1 MKDKILYQRRTDG
14 DYKGYTEDSFYF
26 NSTEQL
32 WCWKQTSTE
41 KIFKAKTINEL
52 KKIKENNFIGKGN
65 YEHKNDASLE
75 EGHVSTEQF
84 AKICEIKNRE
94 GKAVTKNYISMLLKR
109 ANEPLKNYDKRAE
122 GRKKKGLFF
131 IKCLNKSKIEFEQ
144 IIYKRKV
151 WVFKNITSEK
161 IKIFKSLWQKN

>member
-1 MKDKILYQRRTDG
+1 MKDKNLYQRRKDG

-41 KIFKAKTINEL
+41 KIFKAKTIDEL
-52 KKIKENNFIGKGN
+52 RQIKENNFIGKGN

-75 EGHVSTEQF
+75 KGHTSTEQF
-84 AKICEIKNRE
+84 AKLTNIGSKEY
-94 GKAVTKNYISMLLKR
+94 VSMLLKR

-131 IKCLNKSKIEFEQ
+131 TECLSKSKIEFEQ

-151 WVFKNITSEK
+151 WVFKSITNEK
-161 IKIFKSLWQKN
+161 IKVFKSLWQKN

>member
-1 MKDKILYQRRTDG
+1 M
-14 DYKGYTEDSFYF
+14 
-26 NSTEQL
+26 
-32 WCWKQTSTE
+32 
-41 KIFKAKTINEL
+41 
-52 KKIKENNFIGKGN
+52 
-65 YEHKNDASLE
+65 
-75 EGHVSTEQF
+75 
-84 AKICEIKNRE
+84 KNRE

-131 IKCLNKSKIEFEQ
+131 TECLSKSKNKFEQ

>member
-32 WCWKQTSTE
+32 WCWKQTSTD
-41 KIFKAKTINEL
+41 KIFKAKTIDEL

-109 ANEPLKNYDKRAE
+109 ANAPLKNYDKRAE
-122 GRKKKGLFF
+122 DRKKKGLFF
-131 IKCLNKSKIEFEQ
+131 IECLSKSKIEFEQ

>member
-1 MKDKILYQRRTDG
+1 MGSNRLIFDNKNCSQ
-14 DYKGYTEDSFYF
+14 
-26 NSTEQL
+26 
-32 WCWKQTSTE
+32 
-41 KIFKAKTINEL
+41 IFKANTINEL
-52 KKIKENNFIGKGN
+52 KHIKENNFIGKGN
-65 YEHKNDASLE
+65 YEHKNDASLQK
-75 EGHVSTEQF
+75 GHTSTEQF
-84 AKICEIKNRE
+84 AKLTNIGSKEY
-94 GKAVTKNYISMLLKR
+94 VSMLLKR

-131 IKCLNKSKIEFEQ
+131 TECLSKSKIEFEQ